1 MKKLTLIAALLM
13 GTALYGTAQTLSPVG
28 KTQVKQTARIKQG
41 VHSGELTRR
50 EAKGLKKQQ
59 REIQRDKRLAR
70 ADGVVTKRE
79 RAHIRHEQQVAN
91 RSIYR
96 QKHDLQSR

>member
-1 MKKLTLIAALLM
+1 MKKLTLIAALFF
-13 GTALYGTAQTLSPVG
+13 GTAFYASAQTVTPIG
-28 KTQVKQTARIKQG
+28 KTQVQQTKRIKQG
-41 VHSGELTRR
+41 VRSGELTRR
-50 EAKGLKKQQ
+50 EAKALKRQQ
-59 REIQRDKRLAR
+59 RDIQRDKRLAR